1 MTVPAQQVNTQSNSE
16 RHALVAATQCFVL
29 SVVVL
34 LVVAW
39 TAGGGKLLTR
49 QLWMDE
55 IHSWLLITDPDQSR
69 AMSALADG
77 VDFNPPTWFLV
88 TRWLSGSPEVSTEF
102 QIRCLSLLWTVM
114 SIAGLCVILARHF
127 DRLVICAAI
136 LLTISQPLLIHHSTE
151 IRFYGFWST
160 CCIWL
165 CVALQWC
172 PQTRVLRSGR
182 ALILAILSFAVCTTH
197 YFGVLSLGLIFLP
210 ILWRRWS
217 GWLTEL
223 SAMGLGSATG
233 LLCCLQYLPG
243 QKVALTRPTWIS
255 PATLPDTIGFLQSLM
270 PTWQLIV
277 CLVAFIVSIRLVMKR
292 RNSGESHATDHRK
305 KRSNEVALLA
315 PLLSLSLMPMVIVA
329 ISWCLQPSLVTRY
342 AVVGLPSLAVLAAW
356 IMQGSGPRARVS
368 VIGAACVGL
377 WLGVSHRVDE
387 WSVEEND
394 CRQLVQQI
402 RSLKPGPVILFEDR
416 IQWMPVLHHFPELRG
431 QCVLADFDDCEL
443 VKDSSLR
450 IVQRDVGRRIQ
461 KWYPMYAMKQ
471 LKEFSDSP
479 EFYVIPYRGHNADDL
494 LYSGLHVAE
503 RCSQDVFRRVGSVV
517 DKQGK
522 QGVSEIREETF

>member
-1 MTVPAQQVNTQSNSE
+1 MTVPAQQVNTHSNPE
-16 RHALVAATQCFVL
+16 RHALVAALQCFVL

-39 TAGGGKLLTR
+39 TAGGRKLLTR

-55 IHSWLLITDPDQSR
+55 IHSWLLITDPDQTR

-88 TRWLSGSPEVSTEF
+88 TRWLSGSPEVATEF

-114 SIAGLCVILARHF
+114 SIAGLCMILARHF
-127 DRLVICAAI
+127 DRLVICASI
-136 LLTISQPLLIHHSTE
+136 LLTMSQPLLIHHSTE

-182 ALILAILSFAVCTTH
+182 ALSLAILSFVICTTH
-197 YFGVLSLGLIFLP
+197 YFGVLSLGLILLP
-210 ILWRRWS
+210 ILWKRWS
-217 GWLTEL
+217 GWQTEL
-223 SAMGLGSATG
+223 GAIGLGSAVG
-233 LLCCLQYLPG
+233 LTCCLQYLPG
-243 QKVALTRPTWIS
+243 QKAALTRPTWIS
-255 PATLPDTIGFLQSLM
+255 PATWPDTIGFLQSLM
-270 PTWQLIV
+270 PTWQLLA
-277 CLVAFIVSIRLVMKR
+277 CLVAFIVSIRVIVKR
-292 RNSGESHATDHRK
+292 EQSTESHVPDHRRK
-305 KRSNEVALLA
+305 HSNKVAHLA
-315 PLLSLSLMPMVIVA
+315 PLLSLSLMPIVIVA

-342 AVVGLPSLAVLAAW
+342 AVVGLPSLAVVAAW
-356 IMQGSGPRARVS
+356 ILQRSGPRARLS
-368 VIGAACVGL
+368 VIGIACVGL

-387 WSVEEND
+387 WSAEENER
-394 CRQLVQQI
+394 RQLVQQI
-402 RSLKPGPVILFEDR
+402 RSLKQSPVVLFEDR
-416 IQWMPVLHHFPELRG
+416 IQWMPVLHHFPELQSR
-431 QCVLADFDDCEL
+431 CVLADFEDVEL
-443 VKDSSLR
+443 VEDSSLR

-471 LKEFSDSP
+471 LRELSDSP

-503 RCSQDVFRRVGSVV
+503 RCTQDVFRRVRPVV
-517 DKQGK
+517 GKQGK
-522 QGVSEIREETF
+522 HGVSKIRKESF